1 MVGSGVLVCLVI
13 CQRLGLSILIWLC
26 SIMLGGGGGGWGA
39 LLVMRSPLYGVVDFH
54 GL

>member
-26 SIMLGGGGGGWGA
+26 SIMLGGGGWWMGSIAGYAEPIVWCG
-39 LLVMRSPLYGVVDFH
+39 
-54 GL
+54 